1 MHAPGAGRDTACSRR
16 LFASANYLLEQTMP
30 VRIRSAS
37 NRRASPRE
45 HVCPQQLIFDSRMR
59 VRLCVSL
66 TLPIVVC
73 ESPHNGVF
81 IDPGKMTGSIFAFAR
96 RTCVLDASADTSK
109 LPIGVCIRTVC
120 VYRTHT
126 RGCSFALAARSA
138 HGSNATFAPAGR
150 PRAAPRAAQRLR

>member
-1 MHAPGAGRDTACSRR
+1 
-16 LFASANYLLEQTMP
+16 
-30 VRIRSAS
+30 
-37 NRRASPRE
+37 
-45 HVCPQQLIFDSRMR
+45 MR

-126 RGCSFALAARSA
+126 RGCMVCVGRAQRTRVKCHFCPGRKAARSA
-138 HGSNATFAPAGR
+138 SG
-150 PRAAPRAAQRLR
+150 RAALTLTGPSAQNGQNP

>member
-1 MHAPGAGRDTACSRR
+1 
-16 LFASANYLLEQTMP
+16 
-30 VRIRSAS
+30 
-37 NRRASPRE
+37 
-45 HVCPQQLIFDSRMR
+45 MR

-126 RGCSFALAARSA
+126 RGCSFALAARTRA
-138 HGSNATFAPAGR
+138 RGSNDTFAPAGR
-150 PRAAPRAAQRLR
+150 PRVALVAAQRSR

>member
-1 MHAPGAGRDTACSRR
+1 
-16 LFASANYLLEQTMP
+16 
-30 VRIRSAS
+30 
-37 NRRASPRE
+37 
-45 HVCPQQLIFDSRMR
+45 MR

-126 RGCSFALAARSA
+126 RAVHVCGLAARMRARVKCHFCPGRKAARSA
-138 HGSNATFAPAGR
+138 SG
-150 PRAAPRAAQRLR
+150 RAALTLTGPSAQKGQNPGKWCKKGIKSAQK

>member
-1 MHAPGAGRDTACSRR
+1 
-16 LFASANYLLEQTMP
+16 
-30 VRIRSAS
+30 
-37 NRRASPRE
+37 
-45 HVCPQQLIFDSRMR
+45 MR

-126 RGCSFALAARSA
+126 RGARLRWPRA
-138 HGSNATFAPAGR
+138 CARGSNVTFAPAGR
-150 PRAAPRAAQRLR
+150 PRVALVAAQRLR